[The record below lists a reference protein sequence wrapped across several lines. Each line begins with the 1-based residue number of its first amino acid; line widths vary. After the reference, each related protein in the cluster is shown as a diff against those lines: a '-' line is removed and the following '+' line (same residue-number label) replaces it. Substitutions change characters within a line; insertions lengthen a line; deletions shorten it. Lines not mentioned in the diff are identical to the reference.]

1 MNTKPLDDLLTEMYE
16 VASKSESD
24 DTVTMVGCHS
34 TQDGG
39 DEVDGPVEQTN
50 TRVNMSNKVLLQN

>member
-24 DTVTMVGCHS
+24 DTVTMVDCHS
-34 TQDGG
+34 DGG